1 MEAQKLWEADQK
13 TIQDS
18 HLFQYIKWLNTS
30 YDLNLPYEYE
40 ALHQWSIE
48 HTEPFWE
55 SVWKHFNVINHRSYD
70 AITNGLDM
78 PDTQWFLNSRINY
91 TEHIFRN
98 SNTEFPA
105 IISKSETRDTTELS
119 WNELE
124 DKVAWLQD
132 YFTESGI
139 EAGDCIAGFLPNI
152 PEATMAF
159 LAANS
164 LGAVWSCCS
173 PDFGADSV
181 MDRFRQIHPKIL
193 IAADGYCYGGK
204 HFDRRKIIAE
214 VTKKIPSIE
223 KVIFIRYMGFEDEAD
238 VKVKEE
244 VDVEVNEVSS
254 FAPIATGA
262 SADKE
267 VEGKYILWDSIFQGE
282 APQLRFTPVEFNH
295 PIWVLYSSGT
305 TGPPKAITHSHG
317 GMLLEH
323 MKYMA
328 FHNDVHRGERF
339 FWYST
344 TGWMMWNFVQ
354 ASLLAGA
361 TAVLYDGSTGYPDLS
376 ALWDFAEEVGIHHFG
391 TSAPFII
398 ACMKAGLDPA
408 TDHTFN
414 QLRSIGSTG
423 APLPPEGFDW
433 IYDHIKKEVW
443 LCSMSGGTDVC
454 TAFVGGCIMKPVH
467 EGYIQCRGLGVSLFS
482 YDDDGETVLDQ
493 TGEMVITKPMP
504 CMPIYF
510 WDDEG
515 KKRYR
520 ESYFSYYPG
529 VWRHGDWVEITQD
542 GMLKILGRSD
552 ATLNRHG
559 VRIGTAEIY
568 QVLNTFEEIED
579 GLVVNLELP
588 NGDHFMPLFL
598 KMKKGQ
604 PLTTALTDKIS
615 QKLRS
620 THSPRHVPDQFIE
633 VEDIPYTI
641 SGKKMEAP
649 VKKILLGKET
659 SSSLNPDAM
668 RNPESLEIY
677 REMTKDYRGK
687 T

>member
-1 MEAQKLWEADQK
+1 MEARKLWEANRE

-18 HLFQYIKWLNTS
+18 HLVRYVNWLNTS
-30 YDLNLPYEYE
+30 YGLELPEDYEI
-40 ALHQWSIE
+40 LHQWSID
-48 HTEPFWE
+48 HTETFWE
-55 SVWKHFNVINHRSYD
+55 SIWKYFNVINHRSYD

-78 PDTQWFLNSRINY
+78 PDTRWFINARINY

-98 SNTEFPA
+98 SNTDFPA
-105 IISKSETRDTTELS
+105 IISKSETRATTELS

-124 DKVAWLQD
+124 NKVASLQD
-132 YFTESGI
+132 YFMDSGI
-139 EAGDCIAGFLPNI
+139 QAGDCIAGFLPNI
-152 PEATMAF
+152 PEATISF

-181 MDRFRQIHPKIL
+181 LDRFRQIHPKIL
-193 IAADGYCYGGK
+193 IATDGYSYGGK
-204 HFDRRKIIAE
+204 HFDRRRVIAE
-214 VTKKIPSIE
+214 VTRKIPSIE
-223 KVIFIRYMGFEDEAD
+223 KIIFISYMDFKDQVEDKAEKKAKVEVEDEE
-238 VKVKEE
+238 KSKTE
-244 VDVEVNEVSS
+244 
-254 FAPIATGA
+254 
-262 SADKE
+262 DKY
-267 VEGKYILWDSIFQGE
+267 VQWDSIFQGD
-282 APQLRFTPVEFNH
+282 APTLRFTPVEFNH

-361 TAVLYDGSTGYPDLS
+361 TAVLYDGSAGYPDLS
-376 ALWDFAEEVGIHHFG
+376 ALWSFADEVGIHHFG
-391 TSAPFII
+391 TSAPFIV
-398 ACMKAGLDPA
+398 ACRKTGLDPA
-408 TDHTFN
+408 ADHSFD

-433 IYDHIKKEVW
+433 IYDHVKKDVW

-454 TAFVGGCIMKPVH
+454 TAFVGGCIMKPVY
-467 EGYIQCRGLGVSLFS
+467 EGYIQCRGLGVSLFA
-482 YDDDGETVLDQ
+482 YDDDGNSVLDQ
-493 TGEMVITKPMP
+493 TGEMVLTKPMP

-510 WDDEG
+510 WNDDG

-529 VWRHGDWVEITQD
+529 IWRHGDWVEITKN
-542 GMLKILGRSD
+542 GMLRILGRSD

-568 QVLNTFEEIED
+568 QVLNTFEDIED
-579 GLVVNLELP
+579 GLVVNLELSD
-588 NGDHFMPLFL
+588 GDHFMPLFI
-598 KMKKGQ
+598 KMQKGQ
-604 PLTTALTDKIS
+604 FLTTDLTERIS
-615 QKLRS
+615 RELKS
-620 THSPRHVPDQFIE
+620 THSPRHVPDQFIV

-659 SSSLNPDAM
+659 STSVNPDAM

-677 REMTKDYRGK
+677 RKMAEQEDFKKD
-687 T
+687 